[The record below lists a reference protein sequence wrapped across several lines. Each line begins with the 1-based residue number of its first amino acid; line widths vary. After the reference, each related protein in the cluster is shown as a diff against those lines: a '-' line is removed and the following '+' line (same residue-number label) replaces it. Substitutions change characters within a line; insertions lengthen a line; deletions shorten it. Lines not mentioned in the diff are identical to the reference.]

1 MHETND
7 VFKMPICLNE
17 VLLRIRQLCVRSQLG
32 SHALRSRSGGLGT
45 QDFQVLRQ
53 SCYGAVLVIRIVR
66 FQGQE
71 APWYRA
77 DLFQGTGTTTDFM
90 DWGFWKD
97 FRAARIHQFSWKFCL
112 PAPVFLSGT
121 PFSGLADLL
130 GHLQCSRLPWEPE
143 DCCCFHIVF
152 LVFPHRMVLAL
163 IFPPLQ
169 STAVA
174 LQLLSD
180 FFCSPYESHRNT

>member
-1 MHETND
+1 MCQKPAWKPRFALTLWRTGYPGFPGFEAELLWSCSGDQNRT
-7 VFKMPICLNE
+7 
-17 VLLRIRQLCVRSQLG
+17 VLGAGSSMVSSRLVLG
-32 SHALRSRSGGLGT
+32 DWDTHRLHGL
-45 QDFQVLRQ
+45 
-53 SCYGAVLVIRIVR
+53 
-66 FQGQE
+66 
-71 APWYRA
+71 
-77 DLFQGTGTTTDFM
+77 
-90 DWGFWKD
+90 WKD

-112 PAPVFLSGT
+112 PAPMFLSGT

-130 GHLQCSRLPWEPE
+130 VHLQCSRLPWEPE

-163 IFPPLQ
+163 IFPSLQ

>member
-1 MHETND
+1 
-7 VFKMPICLNE
+7 
-17 VLLRIRQLCVRSQLG
+17 
-32 SHALRSRSGGLGT
+32 
-45 QDFQVLRQ
+45 
-53 SCYGAVLVIRIVR
+53 
-66 FQGQE
+66 
-71 APWYRA
+71 
-77 DLFQGTGTTTDFM
+77 M

-143 DCCCFHIVF
+143 NCCYFHIVF

-180 FFCSPYESHRNT
+180 FFCSPYESHRNTWPSPTSYSRQGWRQVGQGLFSWILRISKNGSFWKIWEPRALAQIVILNFSVCFYFSSRK